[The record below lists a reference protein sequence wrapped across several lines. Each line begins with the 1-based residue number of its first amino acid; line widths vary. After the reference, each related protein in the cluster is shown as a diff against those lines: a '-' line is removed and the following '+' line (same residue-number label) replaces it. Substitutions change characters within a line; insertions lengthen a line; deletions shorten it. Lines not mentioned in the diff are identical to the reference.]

1 MSVGAC
7 TKYGCTVTTSVPAPT
22 STDRPPGMSRARV
35 MALAA
40 LGALS
45 AMGYGVMFTVLD
57 DYRDEFGIPA
67 GQLGFI
73 VGLGFVA
80 AFIAQVLLAPIADRG
95 YARRLMVL
103 GVLVDIV
110 GLLVLGFGTTIE
122 VLIMGRALSGLGA
135 GMTMP
140 ALRRL
145 VIVGDPDRLGDNLGL
160 LLACDVAGFA
170 AGPLLSAILVGPFGL
185 PAPYVVVAIA
195 AAICLPLVLRQR
207 VHDAGTVTSTSTS
220 FDLLGSRHFRAAV
233 AMGVAMWMMIGT
245 FDALWVVVLDD
256 LGADEWIANI
266 GISVFVIPLIILG
279 ERGGRLAQRLG
290 PFRLGPIGLGI
301 GAVAMFTYGL
311 MPSGLLMLVVGL
323 VHAINDGFT
332 VSSTSVA
339 VGMVTPEG
347 RHASAQGLLGGIQ
360 TLMAGVAAV
369 TAGLVYDSAGRTA
382 AYAVC
387 TVTMMCLICYT
398 MAVTRLRAGDGG
410 FSG

>member
-1 MSVGAC
+1 MLVDPGARRQS
-7 TKYGCTVTTSVPAPT
+7 TVIPT
-22 STDRPPGMSRARV
+22 STQRPAGMTRGRV
-35 MALAA
+35 MTLAL

-67 GQLGFI
+67 AQLGFI

-80 AFIAQVLLAPIADRG
+80 AFVAQVVLAPIADRG
-95 YARRLMVL
+95 HARRLMVA
-103 GVLVDIV
+103 GVAIDVV
-110 GLLVLGFGTTIE
+110 GLLVLGFGTTIW
-122 VLIMGRALSGLGA
+122 VLILGRALSGLGA

-170 AGPLLSAILVGPFGL
+170 AGPLLSALLVGPFGL
-185 PAPYVVVAIA
+185 PAPYIVVAVA
-195 AAICLPLVLRQR
+195 ASVCLPIVLRQR
-207 VHDAGTVTSTSTS
+207 VHDPGVETVSATS
-220 FDLLGSRHFRAAV
+220 FDLLRSPHFRAAV
-233 AMGVAMWMMIGT
+233 SMGVAMWMMIGT

-256 LGADEWIANI
+256 LGADDWIANI
-266 GISVFVIPLIILG
+266 GITVFVVPLIILG

-301 GAVAMFTYGL
+301 GAVAMFAYGL
-311 MPSGLLMLVVGL
+311 MPTGIAMLAVGV
-323 VHAINDGFT
+323 VHAVNDGIT

-339 VGMVTPEG
+339 VGLVTPEG
-347 RHASAQGLLGGIQ
+347 RHASAQGLLGGVQ

-369 TAGLVYDSAGRTA
+369 VAGVVYDTAGRTT

-387 TVTMMCLICYT
+387 SVVMLGLIGYTVS
-398 MAVTRLRAGDGG
+398 VTRLRSADGG

>member
-1 MSVGAC
+1 M
-7 TKYGCTVTTSVPAPT
+7 TL
-22 STDRPPGMSRARV
+22 
-35 MALAA
+35 AL

-67 GQLGFI
+67 AQLGFI

-80 AFIAQVLLAPIADRG
+80 AFVAQVVLAPIADRG
-95 YARRLMVL
+95 HARRLMVV
-103 GVLVDIV
+103 GVAIDVV
-110 GLLVLGFGTTIE
+110 GLLVLGFGTTIW
-122 VLIMGRALSGLGA
+122 VLILGRALSGLGA

-170 AGPLLSAILVGPFGL
+170 AGPLLSALLVGPFGL
-185 PAPYVVVAIA
+185 PAPYIVVAVA
-195 AAICLPLVLRQR
+195 ASVCLPIVLRQR
-207 VHDAGTVTSTSTS
+207 VHDPGVESVSATS
-220 FDLLGSRHFRAAV
+220 FDLLRSPHFRAAV
-233 AMGVAMWMMIGT
+233 SMGVAMWMMIGT

-266 GISVFVIPLIILG
+266 GITVFVVPLIILG

-301 GAVAMFTYGL
+301 GAVAMFAYGL
-311 MPSGLLMLVVGL
+311 MPTGIAMLAVGV
-323 VHAINDGFT
+323 VHAVNDGIT

-339 VGMVTPEG
+339 VGLVTPEG
-347 RHASAQGLLGGIQ
+347 RHASAQGLLGGVQ

-369 TAGLVYDSAGRTA
+369 VAGVVYDTAGRTT

-387 TVTMMCLICYT
+387 SVVMLVLIGYTVS
-398 MAVTRLRAGDGG
+398 VTRLRSADGG

>member
-1 MSVGAC
+1 
-7 TKYGCTVTTSVPAPT
+7 
-22 STDRPPGMSRARV
+22 
-35 MALAA
+35 MAL

-67 GQLGFI
+67 AQLGFI

-80 AFIAQVLLAPIADRG
+80 AFVAQVVLAPIADRG
-95 YARRLMVL
+95 HARRLMVV
-103 GVLVDIV
+103 GVAIDVV
-110 GLLVLGFGTTIE
+110 GLLVLGFGTTIW
-122 VLIMGRALSGLGA
+122 VLILGRALSGLGA

-170 AGPLLSAILVGPFGL
+170 AGPLLSALLVGPFGL
-185 PAPYVVVAIA
+185 PAPYIVVAVA
-195 AAICLPLVLRQR
+195 ASVCLPIVLRQR
-207 VHDAGTVTSTSTS
+207 VHDPGVETVSATS
-220 FDLLGSRHFRAAV
+220 FDLLRSPHFRAAV
-233 AMGVAMWMMIGT
+233 SMGVAMWMMIGT

-256 LGADEWIANI
+256 LGADDWIANI
-266 GISVFVIPLIILG
+266 GITVFVVPLIILG

-301 GAVAMFTYGL
+301 GAVAMFAYGL
-311 MPSGLLMLVVGL
+311 MPTGIAMLAVGV
-323 VHAINDGFT
+323 VHAVNDGIT

-339 VGMVTPEG
+339 VGLVTPEG
-347 RHASAQGLLGGIQ
+347 RHASAQGLLGGVQ

-369 TAGLVYDSAGRTA
+369 VAGVVYDTAGRTT

-387 TVTMMCLICYT
+387 SVVMLGLIGYTVS
-398 MAVTRLRAGDGG
+398 VTRLRSADGG

>member
-1 MSVGAC
+1 MLVDPGARRQS
-7 TKYGCTVTTSVPAPT
+7 TVIST
-22 STDRPPGMSRARV
+22 STQRPAGMTRGRV
-35 MALAA
+35 MTLAL

-67 GQLGFI
+67 AQLGFI

-80 AFIAQVLLAPIADRG
+80 AFVAQVVLAPIADRG
-95 YARRLMVL
+95 HARRLMVV
-103 GVLVDIV
+103 GVAIDVV
-110 GLLVLGFGTTIE
+110 GLLVLGFGTTIW
-122 VLIMGRALSGLGA
+122 VLILGRALSGLGA

-170 AGPLLSAILVGPFGL
+170 AGPLLSALLVGPFGL
-185 PAPYVVVAIA
+185 PAPYIVVAVA
-195 AAICLPLVLRQR
+195 ASVCLPIVLRQR
-207 VHDAGTVTSTSTS
+207 VHDPGVETVSATS
-220 FDLLGSRHFRAAV
+220 FDLLRSPHFRAAV
-233 AMGVAMWMMIGT
+233 SMGVAMWMMIGT

-266 GISVFVIPLIILG
+266 GITVFVVPLIILG

-301 GAVAMFTYGL
+301 GAVAMFAYGL
-311 MPSGLLMLVVGL
+311 MPTGIAMLAVGV
-323 VHAINDGFT
+323 VHAVNDGIT

-339 VGMVTPEG
+339 VGLVTPEG
-347 RHASAQGLLGGIQ
+347 RHASAQGLLGGVQ

-369 TAGLVYDSAGRTA
+369 VAGVVYDTAGRTT

-387 TVTMMCLICYT
+387 SVVMLVLIGYTVS
-398 MAVTRLRAGDGG
+398 VTRLRSADGG

>member
-1 MSVGAC
+1 M
-7 TKYGCTVTTSVPAPT
+7 TL
-22 STDRPPGMSRARV
+22 
-35 MALAA
+35 AL

-67 GQLGFI
+67 AQLGFI

-80 AFIAQVLLAPIADRG
+80 AFVAQVVLAPIADRG
-95 YARRLMVL
+95 HARRLMVV
-103 GVLVDIV
+103 GVAIDVV
-110 GLLVLGFGTTIE
+110 GLLVLGFGTTIW
-122 VLIMGRALSGLGA
+122 VLILGRALSGLGA

-170 AGPLLSAILVGPFGL
+170 AGPLLSALLVGPFGL
-185 PAPYVVVAIA
+185 PAPYIVVAVA
-195 AAICLPLVLRQR
+195 ASVCLPIVLRQR
-207 VHDAGTVTSTSTS
+207 VHDPGVETVSATS
-220 FDLLGSRHFRAAV
+220 FDLLRSPHFRAAV
-233 AMGVAMWMMIGT
+233 SMGVAMWMMIGT

-256 LGADEWIANI
+256 LGADDWIANI
-266 GISVFVIPLIILG
+266 GITVFVVPLIILG

-301 GAVAMFTYGL
+301 GAVAMFAYGL
-311 MPSGLLMLVVGL
+311 MPTGIAMLAVGV
-323 VHAINDGFT
+323 VHAVNDGIT

-339 VGMVTPEG
+339 VGLVTPEG
-347 RHASAQGLLGGIQ
+347 RHASAQGLLGGVQ

-369 TAGLVYDSAGRTA
+369 VAGVVYDTAGRTT

-387 TVTMMCLICYT
+387 SVVMLGLIGYTVS
-398 MAVTRLRAGDGG
+398 VTRLRSADGG

>member
-1 MSVGAC
+1 MLVDPGARRQS
-7 TKYGCTVTTSVPAPT
+7 TVITTSTQRPA
-22 STDRPPGMSRARV
+22 GMTRGRV
-35 MALAA
+35 MTLAL

-67 GQLGFI
+67 AQLGFI

-80 AFIAQVLLAPIADRG
+80 AFVAQVVLAPIADRG
-95 YARRLMVL
+95 HARRLMVV
-103 GVLVDIV
+103 GVAIDVV
-110 GLLVLGFGTTIE
+110 GLLVLGFGTTIW
-122 VLIMGRALSGLGA
+122 VLILGRALSGLGA

-170 AGPLLSAILVGPFGL
+170 AGPLLSALLVGPFGL
-185 PAPYVVVAIA
+185 PAPYIVVAVA
-195 AAICLPLVLRQR
+195 ASVCLPIVLRQR
-207 VHDAGTVTSTSTS
+207 VHDPGVETVSATS
-220 FDLLGSRHFRAAV
+220 FDLLRSPHFRAAV
-233 AMGVAMWMMIGT
+233 SMGVAMWMMIGT

-266 GISVFVIPLIILG
+266 GITVFVVPLIILG

-301 GAVAMFTYGL
+301 GAVAMFAYGL
-311 MPSGLLMLVVGL
+311 MPTGIAMLAVGV
-323 VHAINDGFT
+323 VHAVNDGIT

-339 VGMVTPEG
+339 VGLVTPEG
-347 RHASAQGLLGGIQ
+347 RHASAQGLLGGAQ

-369 TAGLVYDSAGRTA
+369 VAGVVYDTAGRTT

-387 TVTMMCLICYT
+387 SVVMLVLIGYTVS
-398 MAVTRLRAGDGG
+398 VTRLRSADGG

>member
-1 MSVGAC
+1 MLVDPGARRQS
-7 TKYGCTVTTSVPAPT
+7 TVIPT
-22 STDRPPGMSRARV
+22 STQRPAGMTRGRV
-35 MALAA
+35 MTLAL

-67 GQLGFI
+67 AQLGFI

-80 AFIAQVLLAPIADRG
+80 AFVAQVVLAPIADRG
-95 YARRLMVL
+95 HARRLMVV
-103 GVLVDIV
+103 GVAIDVV
-110 GLLVLGFGTTIE
+110 GLLVLGFGTTIW
-122 VLIMGRALSGLGA
+122 VLILGRALSGLGA

-170 AGPLLSAILVGPFGL
+170 AGPLLSALLVGPFGL
-185 PAPYVVVAIA
+185 PAPYIVVAVA
-195 AAICLPLVLRQR
+195 ASVCLPIVLRQR
-207 VHDAGTVTSTSTS
+207 VHDPGVETVSATS
-220 FDLLGSRHFRAAV
+220 FDLLRSPHFRAAV
-233 AMGVAMWMMIGT
+233 SMGVAMWMMIGT

-256 LGADEWIANI
+256 LGADDWIANI
-266 GISVFVIPLIILG
+266 GITVFVVPLIILG

-301 GAVAMFTYGL
+301 GAVAMFAYGL
-311 MPSGLLMLVVGL
+311 MPTGIAMLAVGV
-323 VHAINDGFT
+323 VHAVNDGIT

-339 VGMVTPEG
+339 VGLVTPEG
-347 RHASAQGLLGGIQ
+347 RHASAQGLLGGVQ

-369 TAGLVYDSAGRTA
+369 VAGVVYDTAGRTT

-387 TVTMMCLICYT
+387 SVVMLVLIGYTVS
-398 MAVTRLRAGDGG
+398 VTRLRSADGG

>member
-1 MSVGAC
+1 MLVDPGARRQS
-7 TKYGCTVTTSVPAPT
+7 TVIST
-22 STDRPPGMSRARV
+22 STQRPAGMTRGRV
-35 MALAA
+35 MTLAL

-67 GQLGFI
+67 AQLGFI

-80 AFIAQVLLAPIADRG
+80 AFVAQVVLAPIADRG
-95 YARRLMVL
+95 HARRLMVV
-103 GVLVDIV
+103 GVAIDVV
-110 GLLVLGFGTTIE
+110 GLLVLGFGTTIW
-122 VLIMGRALSGLGA
+122 VLILGRALSGLGA

-170 AGPLLSAILVGPFGL
+170 AGPLLSALLVGPFGL
-185 PAPYVVVAIA
+185 PAPYIVVAVA
-195 AAICLPLVLRQR
+195 ASVCLPIVLRQR
-207 VHDAGTVTSTSTS
+207 VHDPGVETVSATS
-220 FDLLGSRHFRAAV
+220 FDLLRSPHFRAAV
-233 AMGVAMWMMIGT
+233 SMGVAMWMMIGT

-266 GISVFVIPLIILG
+266 GITVFVVPLIILG

-301 GAVAMFTYGL
+301 GAVAMFAYGL
-311 MPSGLLMLVVGL
+311 MPTGIAMLAVGV
-323 VHAINDGFT
+323 VHAVNDGIT

-339 VGMVTPEG
+339 VGLVTPEG
-347 RHASAQGLLGGIQ
+347 RHASAQGLLGGVQ

-369 TAGLVYDSAGRTA
+369 VAGVAYDTAGRTA

-387 TVTMMCLICYT
+387 SVVMLVLIGYTVS
-398 MAVTRLRAGDGG
+398 VTRLRSADGG

>member
-1 MSVGAC
+1 MTRG
-7 TKYGCTVTTSVPAPT
+7 
-22 STDRPPGMSRARV
+22 RV
-35 MALAA
+35 MTLAL
-40 LGALS
+40 LGAFS

-67 GQLGFI
+67 AQLGFI

-80 AFIAQVLLAPIADRG
+80 AFVAQVMLAPIADRG
-95 YARRLMVL
+95 HARRLMVV
-103 GVLVDIV
+103 GVIIDVI
-110 GLLVLGFGTTIE
+110 GLLVLGFGTTIW
-122 VLIMGRALSGLGA
+122 VLILGRALSGLGA

-170 AGPLLSAILVGPFGL
+170 AGPLLSALLVGPFGL
-185 PAPYVVVAIA
+185 PAPYIVVAVA
-195 AAICLPLVLRQR
+195 ASVCLPIVLRQR
-207 VHDAGTVTSTSTS
+207 VHDPGVEAVSATS
-220 FDLLGSRHFRAAV
+220 FDLLQSRHFRAAV
-233 AMGVAMWMMIGT
+233 SMGVAMWMMIGT

-266 GISVFVIPLIILG
+266 GITVFVVPLIILG

-301 GAVAMFTYGL
+301 GAVAMFAYGL
-311 MPSGLLMLVVGL
+311 MPTGIAMLAVGV
-323 VHAINDGFT
+323 VHAVNDGIT

-339 VGMVTPEG
+339 VGLVTPEG
-347 RHASAQGLLGGIQ
+347 RHASAQGLLGGVQ

-369 TAGLVYDSAGRTA
+369 VAGVVYDTAGRAT

-387 TVTMMCLICYT
+387 SVVMLVLIGYTVS
-398 MAVTRLRAGDGG
+398 VTRLRPADGG

>member
-1 MSVGAC
+1 M
-7 TKYGCTVTTSVPAPT
+7 TL
-22 STDRPPGMSRARV
+22 
-35 MALAA
+35 AL

-67 GQLGFI
+67 AQLGFI

-80 AFIAQVLLAPIADRG
+80 AFVAQVVLAPIADRG
-95 YARRLMVL
+95 HARRLMVV
-103 GVLVDIV
+103 GVAIDVV
-110 GLLVLGFGTTIE
+110 GLLVLGFGTTIW
-122 VLIMGRALSGLGA
+122 VLILGRALSGLGA

-170 AGPLLSAILVGPFGL
+170 AGPLLSALLVGPFGL
-185 PAPYVVVAIA
+185 PAPYIVVAVA
-195 AAICLPLVLRQR
+195 ASVCLPIVLRQR
-207 VHDAGTVTSTSTS
+207 VHDPGVETVSATS
-220 FDLLGSRHFRAAV
+220 FDLLRSPHFRAAV
-233 AMGVAMWMMIGT
+233 SMGVAMWMMIGT

-256 LGADEWIANI
+256 LGADDWIANI
-266 GISVFVIPLIILG
+266 GITVFVVPLIILG

-301 GAVAMFTYGL
+301 GAVAMFAYGL
-311 MPSGLLMLVVGL
+311 MPTGIAMLAVGV
-323 VHAINDGFT
+323 VHAVNDGIT

-339 VGMVTPEG
+339 VGLVTPEG
-347 RHASAQGLLGGIQ
+347 RHASAQGLLGGVQ

-369 TAGLVYDSAGRTA
+369 VAGVVYDTAGRTT

-387 TVTMMCLICYT
+387 SVVMLVLIGYTVS
-398 MAVTRLRAGDGG
+398 VTRLRSADGG

>member
-1 MSVGAC
+1 M
-7 TKYGCTVTTSVPAPT
+7 TL
-22 STDRPPGMSRARV
+22 
-35 MALAA
+35 AL
-40 LGALS
+40 LGAFS

-67 GQLGFI
+67 AQLGFI

-80 AFIAQVLLAPIADRG
+80 AFVAQVMLAPIADRG
-95 YARRLMVL
+95 HARRLMVV
-103 GVLVDIV
+103 GVIIDVI
-110 GLLVLGFGTTIE
+110 GLLVLGFGTTIW
-122 VLIMGRALSGLGA
+122 VLILGRALSGLGA

-170 AGPLLSAILVGPFGL
+170 AGPLLSALLVGPFGL
-185 PAPYVVVAIA
+185 PAPYIVVAVA
-195 AAICLPLVLRQR
+195 ASVCLPIVLRQR
-207 VHDAGTVTSTSTS
+207 VHDPGVEAVSATS
-220 FDLLGSRHFRAAV
+220 FDLLQSRHFRAAV
-233 AMGVAMWMMIGT
+233 SMGVAMWMMIGT

-266 GISVFVIPLIILG
+266 GITVFVVPLIVLG

-301 GAVAMFTYGL
+301 GAVAMFAYGL
-311 MPSGLLMLVVGL
+311 MPTGIAMLAVGV
-323 VHAINDGFT
+323 VHAINDGIT

-339 VGMVTPEG
+339 VGLVTPEG
-347 RHASAQGLLGGIQ
+347 RHASAQGLLGGVQ

-369 TAGLVYDSAGRTA
+369 VAGVVYDTAGRAT

-387 TVTMMCLICYT
+387 SVVMLVLIGYTVS
-398 MAVTRLRAGDGG
+398 VTRLRPADGG

>member
-1 MSVGAC
+1 MLVDPGARRQS
-7 TKYGCTVTTSVPAPT
+7 TVIST
-22 STDRPPGMSRARV
+22 STQRPAGMTRGRV
-35 MALAA
+35 MTLAL

-67 GQLGFI
+67 AQLGFI

-80 AFIAQVLLAPIADRG
+80 AFVAQVVLAPIADRG
-95 YARRLMVL
+95 HARRLMVV
-103 GVLVDIV
+103 GVAIDVV
-110 GLLVLGFGTTIE
+110 GLLVLGFGTTIW
-122 VLIMGRALSGLGA
+122 VLILGRALSGLGA

-170 AGPLLSAILVGPFGL
+170 AGPLLSALLVGPFGL
-185 PAPYVVVAIA
+185 PAPYIVVAVA
-195 AAICLPLVLRQR
+195 ASVCLPIVLRQR
-207 VHDAGTVTSTSTS
+207 VHDPGVESVSATS
-220 FDLLGSRHFRAAV
+220 FDLLRSPHFRAAV
-233 AMGVAMWMMIGT
+233 SMGVAMWMMIGT

-266 GISVFVIPLIILG
+266 GITVFVVPLIILG

-301 GAVAMFTYGL
+301 GAVAMFAYGL
-311 MPSGLLMLVVGL
+311 MPTGIAMLAVGV
-323 VHAINDGFT
+323 VHAVNDGIT

-339 VGMVTPEG
+339 VGLVTPEG
-347 RHASAQGLLGGIQ
+347 RHASAQGLLGGVQ

-369 TAGLVYDSAGRTA
+369 VAGVVYDTAGRTT

-387 TVTMMCLICYT
+387 SVVMLVLIGYTVS
-398 MAVTRLRAGDGG
+398 VTRLRSADGG

>member
-1 MSVGAC
+1 MTRG
-7 TKYGCTVTTSVPAPT
+7 
-22 STDRPPGMSRARV
+22 RV
-35 MALAA
+35 MTLAL

-67 GQLGFI
+67 AQLGFI

-80 AFIAQVLLAPIADRG
+80 AFVAQVVLAPIADRG
-95 YARRLMVL
+95 HARRLMVV
-103 GVLVDIV
+103 GVAIDVV
-110 GLLVLGFGTTIE
+110 GLLVLGFGTTIW
-122 VLIMGRALSGLGA
+122 VLILGRALSGLGA

-170 AGPLLSAILVGPFGL
+170 AGPLLSALLVGPFGL
-185 PAPYVVVAIA
+185 PAPYIVVAVA
-195 AAICLPLVLRQR
+195 ASVCLPIVLRQR
-207 VHDAGTVTSTSTS
+207 VHDPGVETVSATS
-220 FDLLGSRHFRAAV
+220 FDLLRSPHFRAAV
-233 AMGVAMWMMIGT
+233 SMGVAMWMMIGT

-266 GISVFVIPLIILG
+266 GITVFVVPLIILG

-301 GAVAMFTYGL
+301 GAVAMFAYGL
-311 MPSGLLMLVVGL
+311 MPTGIAMLAVGV
-323 VHAINDGFT
+323 VHAVNDGIT

-339 VGMVTPEG
+339 VGLVTPEG
-347 RHASAQGLLGGIQ
+347 RHASAQGLLGGVQ

-369 TAGLVYDSAGRTA
+369 VAGVVYDTAGRTT

-387 TVTMMCLICYT
+387 SVVMLVLIGYTVS
-398 MAVTRLRAGDGG
+398 VTRLRSADGG

>member
-1 MSVGAC
+1 LLVDPGARRQS
-7 TKYGCTVTTSVPAPT
+7 TVIST
-22 STDRPPGMSRARV
+22 STQRPAGMTRGRV
-35 MALAA
+35 MTLAL

-67 GQLGFI
+67 AQLGFI

-80 AFIAQVLLAPIADRG
+80 AFVAQVVLAPIADRG
-95 YARRLMVL
+95 HARRLMVV
-103 GVLVDIV
+103 GVAIDVV
-110 GLLVLGFGTTIE
+110 GLLVLGFGTTIW
-122 VLIMGRALSGLGA
+122 VLILGRALSGLGA

-170 AGPLLSAILVGPFGL
+170 AGPLLSALLVGPFGL
-185 PAPYVVVAIA
+185 PAPYIVVAVA
-195 AAICLPLVLRQR
+195 ASVCLPIVLRQR
-207 VHDAGTVTSTSTS
+207 VHDPGVETVSATS
-220 FDLLGSRHFRAAV
+220 FDLLRSPHFRAAV
-233 AMGVAMWMMIGT
+233 SMGVAMWMMIGT

-266 GISVFVIPLIILG
+266 GITVFVVPLIILG

-301 GAVAMFTYGL
+301 GAVAMFAYGL
-311 MPSGLLMLVVGL
+311 MPTGIAMLAVGV
-323 VHAINDGFT
+323 VHAVNDGIT

-339 VGMVTPEG
+339 VGLVTPEG
-347 RHASAQGLLGGIQ
+347 RHASAQGLLGGVQ

-369 TAGLVYDSAGRTA
+369 VAGVAYDTAGRTA

-387 TVTMMCLICYT
+387 SVVMLVLIGYTVS
-398 MAVTRLRAGDGG
+398 VTRLRSADGG

>member
-1 MSVGAC
+1 M
-7 TKYGCTVTTSVPAPT
+7 TL
-22 STDRPPGMSRARV
+22 
-35 MALAA
+35 AL

-67 GQLGFI
+67 AQLGFI

-80 AFIAQVLLAPIADRG
+80 AFVAQVVLAPIADRG
-95 YARRLMVL
+95 HARRLMVV
-103 GVLVDIV
+103 GVAIDVV
-110 GLLVLGFGTTIE
+110 GLLVLGFGTTIW
-122 VLIMGRALSGLGA
+122 VLILGRALSGLGA

-170 AGPLLSAILVGPFGL
+170 AGPLLSALLVGPFGL
-185 PAPYVVVAIA
+185 PAPYIVVAVA
-195 AAICLPLVLRQR
+195 ASVCLPIVLRQR
-207 VHDAGTVTSTSTS
+207 VHDPGVETVSATS
-220 FDLLGSRHFRAAV
+220 FDLLRSPHFRAAV
-233 AMGVAMWMMIGT
+233 SMGVAMWMMIGT

-266 GISVFVIPLIILG
+266 GITVFVVPLIILG

-301 GAVAMFTYGL
+301 GAVAMFAYGL
-311 MPSGLLMLVVGL
+311 MPTGIAMLAVGV
-323 VHAINDGFT
+323 VHAVNDGIT

-339 VGMVTPEG
+339 VGLVTPEG
-347 RHASAQGLLGGIQ
+347 RHASAQGLLGGVQ

-369 TAGLVYDSAGRTA
+369 VAGVVYDTAGRTT

-387 TVTMMCLICYT
+387 SVVMLVLIGYTVS
-398 MAVTRLRAGDGG
+398 VTRLRSADGG

>member
-1 MSVGAC
+1 MRDLFVDSGARRQS
-7 TKYGCTVTTSVPAPT
+7 TVTST
-22 STDRPPGMSRARV
+22 STQRPAAMTRGRV
-35 MALAA
+35 MTLAL

-67 GQLGFI
+67 AQLGFI

-80 AFIAQVLLAPIADRG
+80 AFVAQVVLAPIADRG
-95 YARRLMVL
+95 HARRLMVI
-103 GVLVDIV
+103 GVTIDVV
-110 GLLVLGFGTTIE
+110 GLLVLGFGTTIW
-122 VLIMGRALSGLGA
+122 VLILGRALSGLGA

-145 VIVGDPDRLGDNLGL
+145 VIIGDPDRLGDNLGL

-170 AGPLLSAILVGPFGL
+170 AGPLLSALLVGPFGL
-185 PAPYVVVAIA
+185 PAPYIVVAVA
-195 AAICLPLVLRQR
+195 ASVCLPIVLRQR
-207 VHDAGTVTSTSTS
+207 VHDPGVEAVSSTSV
-220 FDLLGSRHFRAAV
+220 DLLRSRHFRAAV
-233 AMGVAMWMMIGT
+233 SMGVAMWMMIGT

-266 GISVFVIPLIILG
+266 GITVFVVPLIILG

-301 GAVAMFTYGL
+301 GAVAMFAYGL
-311 MPSGLLMLVVGL
+311 MPTGIAMLAVGV
-323 VHAINDGFT
+323 VHAVNDGIT

-339 VGMVTPEG
+339 VGLVTPEG
-347 RHASAQGLLGGIQ
+347 RHASAQGLLGGVQ

-369 TAGLVYDSAGRTA
+369 VAGVVYDTAGRTT

-387 TVTMMCLICYT
+387 SVVMLVLIGYTVS
-398 MAVTRLRAGDGG
+398 VTRLRPADGG

>member
-1 MSVGAC
+1 MLVDPGARRQS
-7 TKYGCTVTTSVPAPT
+7 TVIPT
-22 STDRPPGMSRARV
+22 STQRPAGMTRGRV
-35 MALAA
+35 MTLAL

-67 GQLGFI
+67 AQLGFI

-80 AFIAQVLLAPIADRG
+80 AFVAQVVLAPIADRG
-95 YARRLMVL
+95 HARRLMVV
-103 GVLVDIV
+103 GVAIDVV
-110 GLLVLGFGTTIE
+110 GLLVLGFGTTIW
-122 VLIMGRALSGLGA
+122 VLILGRALSGLGA

-170 AGPLLSAILVGPFGL
+170 AGPLLSALLVGPFGL
-185 PAPYVVVAIA
+185 PAPYIVVAVA
-195 AAICLPLVLRQR
+195 ASVCLPIVLRQR
-207 VHDAGTVTSTSTS
+207 VHDPGVETVSATS
-220 FDLLGSRHFRAAV
+220 FDLLRSPHFRAAV
-233 AMGVAMWMMIGT
+233 SMGVAMWMMIGT

-256 LGADEWIANI
+256 LGADDWIANI
-266 GISVFVIPLIILG
+266 GITVFVVPLIILG

-301 GAVAMFTYGL
+301 GAVAMFAYGL
-311 MPSGLLMLVVGL
+311 MPTGIAMLAVGV
-323 VHAINDGFT
+323 VHAVNDGIT

-339 VGMVTPEG
+339 VGLVTPEG
-347 RHASAQGLLGGIQ
+347 RHASAQGLLGGVQ

-369 TAGLVYDSAGRTA
+369 VAGVVYDTAGRTA

-387 TVTMMCLICYT
+387 SVVMLVLIGYTVS
-398 MAVTRLRAGDGG
+398 VTRLRSADGG

>member
-1 MSVGAC
+1 
-7 TKYGCTVTTSVPAPT
+7 
-22 STDRPPGMSRARV
+22 
-35 MALAA
+35 MAL

-67 GQLGFI
+67 AQLGFI

-80 AFIAQVLLAPIADRG
+80 AFVAQVVLAPIADRG
-95 YARRLMVL
+95 HARRLMVV
-103 GVLVDIV
+103 GVAIDVV
-110 GLLVLGFGTTIE
+110 GLLVLGFGTTIW
-122 VLIMGRALSGLGA
+122 VLILGRALSGLGA

-170 AGPLLSAILVGPFGL
+170 AGPLLSALLVGPFGL
-185 PAPYVVVAIA
+185 PAPYIVVAVA
-195 AAICLPLVLRQR
+195 ASVCLPIVLRQR
-207 VHDAGTVTSTSTS
+207 VHDPGVETVSATS
-220 FDLLGSRHFRAAV
+220 FDLLRSPHFRAAV
-233 AMGVAMWMMIGT
+233 SMGVAMWMMIGT

-256 LGADEWIANI
+256 LGADDWIANI
-266 GISVFVIPLIILG
+266 GITVFVVPLIILG

-301 GAVAMFTYGL
+301 GAVAMFAYGL
-311 MPSGLLMLVVGL
+311 MPTGIAMLAVGV
-323 VHAINDGFT
+323 VHAVNDGIT

-339 VGMVTPEG
+339 VGLVTPEG
-347 RHASAQGLLGGIQ
+347 RHASAQGLLGGVQ

-369 TAGLVYDSAGRTA
+369 VAGVVYDTAGRTA

-387 TVTMMCLICYT
+387 SVVMLVLIGYTVS
-398 MAVTRLRAGDGG
+398 VTRLRSADGG

>member
-1 MSVGAC
+1 M
-7 TKYGCTVTTSVPAPT
+7 TL
-22 STDRPPGMSRARV
+22 
-35 MALAA
+35 AL

-67 GQLGFI
+67 AQLGFI

-80 AFIAQVLLAPIADRG
+80 AFVAQVVLAPIADRG
-95 YARRLMVL
+95 HARRLMVV
-103 GVLVDIV
+103 GVAIDVV
-110 GLLVLGFGTTIE
+110 GLLVLGFGTTIW
-122 VLIMGRALSGLGA
+122 VLILGRALSGLGA

-170 AGPLLSAILVGPFGL
+170 AGPLLSALLVGPFGL
-185 PAPYVVVAIA
+185 PAPYIVVAVA
-195 AAICLPLVLRQR
+195 ASVCLPIVLRQR
-207 VHDAGTVTSTSTS
+207 VHDPGVESVSATS
-220 FDLLGSRHFRAAV
+220 FDLLRSPHFRAAV
-233 AMGVAMWMMIGT
+233 SMGVAMWMMIGT

-266 GISVFVIPLIILG
+266 GITVFVVPLIILG

-301 GAVAMFTYGL
+301 GAVAMFAYGL
-311 MPSGLLMLVVGL
+311 MPTGIAMLAVGV
-323 VHAINDGFT
+323 VHAVNDGIT

-339 VGMVTPEG
+339 VGLVTPEG
-347 RHASAQGLLGGIQ
+347 RHASAQGLLGGAQ

-369 TAGLVYDSAGRTA
+369 VAGVVYDTAGRTT

-387 TVTMMCLICYT
+387 SVVMLVLIGYTVS
-398 MAVTRLRAGDGG
+398 VTRLRSADGG

>member
-1 MSVGAC
+1 M
-7 TKYGCTVTTSVPAPT
+7 TL
-22 STDRPPGMSRARV
+22 
-35 MALAA
+35 AL

-67 GQLGFI
+67 AQLGFI

-80 AFIAQVLLAPIADRG
+80 AFVAQVVLAPIADRG
-95 YARRLMVL
+95 HARRLMVV
-103 GVLVDIV
+103 GVAIDVV
-110 GLLVLGFGTTIE
+110 GLLVLGFGTTIW
-122 VLIMGRALSGLGA
+122 VLILGRALSGLGA

-145 VIVGDPDRLGDNLGL
+145 VIVGDPDHLGDNLGL

-170 AGPLLSAILVGPFGL
+170 AGPLLSALLVGPFGL
-185 PAPYVVVAIA
+185 PAPYIVVAVA
-195 AAICLPLVLRQR
+195 ASVCLPIVLRQR
-207 VHDAGTVTSTSTS
+207 VHDPGVETVSATS
-220 FDLLGSRHFRAAV
+220 FDLLRSPHFRAAV
-233 AMGVAMWMMIGT
+233 SMGVAMWMMIGT

-266 GISVFVIPLIILG
+266 GITVFVVPLIILG

-301 GAVAMFTYGL
+301 GAVAMFAYGL
-311 MPSGLLMLVVGL
+311 MPTGIAMLAVGV
-323 VHAINDGFT
+323 VHAVNDGIT

-339 VGMVTPEG
+339 VGLVTPEG
-347 RHASAQGLLGGIQ
+347 RHASAQGLLGGVQ

-369 TAGLVYDSAGRTA
+369 VAGVVYDTAGRTT

-387 TVTMMCLICYT
+387 SVVMLVLIGYTVS
-398 MAVTRLRAGDGG
+398 VTRLRSADGG

>member
-1 MSVGAC
+1 LLVDPGARRQS
-7 TKYGCTVTTSVPAPT
+7 TVIPT
-22 STDRPPGMSRARV
+22 STQRPAGMTRGRV
-35 MALAA
+35 MTLAL

-67 GQLGFI
+67 AQLGFI

-80 AFIAQVLLAPIADRG
+80 AFVAQVVLAPIADRG
-95 YARRLMVL
+95 HARRLMVA
-103 GVLVDIV
+103 GVAIDVV
-110 GLLVLGFGTTIE
+110 GLLVLGFGTTIW
-122 VLIMGRALSGLGA
+122 VLILGRALSGLGA

-145 VIVGDPDRLGDNLGL
+145 VIVGDPDRLCDNLGL

-170 AGPLLSAILVGPFGL
+170 AGPLLSALLVGPFGL
-185 PAPYVVVAIA
+185 PAPYIVVAVA
-195 AAICLPLVLRQR
+195 ASVCLPIVLRQR
-207 VHDAGTVTSTSTS
+207 VHDPGVETVSATS
-220 FDLLGSRHFRAAV
+220 FDLLRSPHFRAAV
-233 AMGVAMWMMIGT
+233 SMGVAMWMMIGT

-256 LGADEWIANI
+256 LGADDWIANI
-266 GISVFVIPLIILG
+266 GITVFVVPLIILG

-301 GAVAMFTYGL
+301 GAVAMFAYGL
-311 MPSGLLMLVVGL
+311 MPTGIAMLAVGV
-323 VHAINDGFT
+323 VHAVNDGIT

-339 VGMVTPEG
+339 VGLVTPEG
-347 RHASAQGLLGGIQ
+347 RHASAQGLLGGVQ

-369 TAGLVYDSAGRTA
+369 VAGVVYDTAGRTT

-387 TVTMMCLICYT
+387 SVVMLVLIGYTVS
-398 MAVTRLRAGDGG
+398 VTRLRSADGG

>member
-1 MSVGAC
+1 LLVDPGARRQS
-7 TKYGCTVTTSVPAPT
+7 TVIPT
-22 STDRPPGMSRARV
+22 STQRPAGMTRGRV
-35 MALAA
+35 MTLAL

-67 GQLGFI
+67 AQLGFI

-80 AFIAQVLLAPIADRG
+80 AFVAQVVLAPIADRG
-95 YARRLMVL
+95 HARRLMVA
-103 GVLVDIV
+103 GVAIDVV
-110 GLLVLGFGTTIE
+110 GLLVLGFGTTIW
-122 VLIMGRALSGLGA
+122 VLILGRALSGLGA

-170 AGPLLSAILVGPFGL
+170 AGPLLSALLVGPFGL
-185 PAPYVVVAIA
+185 PAPYIVVAVA
-195 AAICLPLVLRQR
+195 ASVCLPIVLRQR
-207 VHDAGTVTSTSTS
+207 VHDPGVETVSATS
-220 FDLLGSRHFRAAV
+220 FDLLRSPHFRAAV
-233 AMGVAMWMMIGT
+233 SMGVAMWMMIGT

-256 LGADEWIANI
+256 LGADDWIANI
-266 GISVFVIPLIILG
+266 GITVFVVPLIILG

-301 GAVAMFTYGL
+301 GAVAMFAYGL
-311 MPSGLLMLVVGL
+311 MPTGIAMLAVGV
-323 VHAINDGFT
+323 VHAVNDGIT

-339 VGMVTPEG
+339 VGLVTPEG
-347 RHASAQGLLGGIQ
+347 RHASAQGLLGGVQ

-369 TAGLVYDSAGRTA
+369 VAGVVYDTAGRTT

-387 TVTMMCLICYT
+387 SVVMLGLIGYTVS
-398 MAVTRLRAGDGG
+398 VTRLRSADGG

>member
-1 MSVGAC
+1 M
-7 TKYGCTVTTSVPAPT
+7 TL
-22 STDRPPGMSRARV
+22 
-35 MALAA
+35 AL
-40 LGALS
+40 LGAFS

-67 GQLGFI
+67 AQLGFI

-80 AFIAQVLLAPIADRG
+80 AFVAQVMLAPIADRG
-95 YARRLMVL
+95 HARRLMVV
-103 GVLVDIV
+103 GVIIDVI
-110 GLLVLGFGTTIE
+110 GLLVLGFGTTIW
-122 VLIMGRALSGLGA
+122 VLILGRALSGLGA

-170 AGPLLSAILVGPFGL
+170 AGPLLSALLVGPFGL
-185 PAPYVVVAIA
+185 PAPYIVVAVA
-195 AAICLPLVLRQR
+195 ASVCLPIVLRQR
-207 VHDAGTVTSTSTS
+207 VHDPGVETVSATS
-220 FDLLGSRHFRAAV
+220 FDLLRSRHFRAAV
-233 AMGVAMWMMIGT
+233 SMGVAMWMMIGT

-266 GISVFVIPLIILG
+266 GITVFVVPLILLG

-290 PFRLGPIGLGI
+290 PFRLGPIGLSI
-301 GAVAMFTYGL
+301 GAVAMFAYGL
-311 MPSGLLMLVVGL
+311 MPTGIAMLAVGV
-323 VHAINDGFT
+323 VHAINDGIT

-339 VGMVTPEG
+339 VGLVTPEG
-347 RHASAQGLLGGIQ
+347 RHASAQGLLGGMQ

-369 TAGLVYDSAGRTA
+369 AAGVVYDTAGRTV

-387 TVTMMCLICYT
+387 SVTMLALIGYT
-398 MAVTRLRAGDGG
+398 VSVTRLRPADGG
-410 FSG
+410 ISG

>member
-1 MSVGAC
+1 MTRG
-7 TKYGCTVTTSVPAPT
+7 
-22 STDRPPGMSRARV
+22 RV
-35 MALAA
+35 MTLAL
-40 LGALS
+40 LGAFS

-67 GQLGFI
+67 AQLGFI

-80 AFIAQVLLAPIADRG
+80 AFVAQVVLAPIADRG
-95 YARRLMVL
+95 HARRLMVV
-103 GVLVDIV
+103 GVIIDVI
-110 GLLVLGFGTTIE
+110 GLLVLGFGTTIW
-122 VLIMGRALSGLGA
+122 VLILGRALSGLGA

-170 AGPLLSAILVGPFGL
+170 AGPLLSALLVGPFGL
-185 PAPYVVVAIA
+185 PAPYIVVAVA
-195 AAICLPLVLRQR
+195 ASVCLPIVLRQR
-207 VHDAGTVTSTSTS
+207 VHDPGVEAVSATS
-220 FDLLGSRHFRAAV
+220 FDLLQSRHFRAAV
-233 AMGVAMWMMIGT
+233 SMGVAMWMMIGT

-266 GISVFVIPLIILG
+266 GITVFVVPLIILG

-301 GAVAMFTYGL
+301 GAVAMFAYGL
-311 MPSGLLMLVVGL
+311 MPTGIAMLAVGV
-323 VHAINDGFT
+323 VHAINDGIT

-339 VGMVTPEG
+339 VGLVTPEG

-369 TAGLVYDSAGRTA
+369 VAGVVYDTAGRTT

-387 TVTMMCLICYT
+387 SVVMLVLIGYTVS
-398 MAVTRLRAGDGG
+398 VTRLRPADGG

>member
-1 MSVGAC
+1 M
-7 TKYGCTVTTSVPAPT
+7 TL
-22 STDRPPGMSRARV
+22 
-35 MALAA
+35 AL
-40 LGALS
+40 LGAFS

-67 GQLGFI
+67 AQLGFI

-80 AFIAQVLLAPIADRG
+80 AFVAQVVLAPIADRG
-95 YARRLMVL
+95 HARRLMVV
-103 GVLVDIV
+103 GVIIDVI
-110 GLLVLGFGTTIE
+110 GLLVLGFGTTIW
-122 VLIMGRALSGLGA
+122 VLILGRALSGLGA

-170 AGPLLSAILVGPFGL
+170 AGPLLSALLVGPFGL
-185 PAPYVVVAIA
+185 PAPYIVVAVA
-195 AAICLPLVLRQR
+195 ASVCLPIVLRQR
-207 VHDAGTVTSTSTS
+207 VHDPGVEAVSATS
-220 FDLLGSRHFRAAV
+220 FDLLQSRHFRAAV
-233 AMGVAMWMMIGT
+233 SMGVAMWMMIGT

-266 GISVFVIPLIILG
+266 GITVFVVPLIILG

-301 GAVAMFTYGL
+301 GAVAMFAYGL
-311 MPSGLLMLVVGL
+311 MPTGIAMLAVGV
-323 VHAINDGFT
+323 VHAINDGIT

-339 VGMVTPEG
+339 VGLVTPEG

-369 TAGLVYDSAGRTA
+369 VAGVVYDTAGRTT

-387 TVTMMCLICYT
+387 SVVMLVLIGYTVS
-398 MAVTRLRAGDGG
+398 VTRLRPADGG

>member
-1 MSVGAC
+1 M
-7 TKYGCTVTTSVPAPT
+7 TL
-22 STDRPPGMSRARV
+22 
-35 MALAA
+35 AL

-67 GQLGFI
+67 AQLGFI

-80 AFIAQVLLAPIADRG
+80 AFVAQVVLAPIADRG
-95 YARRLMVL
+95 HARRLMVA
-103 GVLVDIV
+103 GVAIDVV
-110 GLLVLGFGTTIE
+110 GLLVLGFGTTIW
-122 VLIMGRALSGLGA
+122 VLILGRALSGLGA

-170 AGPLLSAILVGPFGL
+170 AGPLLSALLVGPFGL
-185 PAPYVVVAIA
+185 PAPYIVVAVA
-195 AAICLPLVLRQR
+195 ASVCLPIVLRQR
-207 VHDAGTVTSTSTS
+207 VHDPGVETVSATS
-220 FDLLGSRHFRAAV
+220 FDLLRSPHFRAAV
-233 AMGVAMWMMIGT
+233 SMGVAMWMMIGT

-256 LGADEWIANI
+256 LGADDWIANI
-266 GISVFVIPLIILG
+266 GITVFVVPLIILG

-301 GAVAMFTYGL
+301 GAVAMFAYGL
-311 MPSGLLMLVVGL
+311 MPTGIAMLAVGV
-323 VHAINDGFT
+323 VHAVNDGIT

-339 VGMVTPEG
+339 VGLVTPEG
-347 RHASAQGLLGGIQ
+347 RHASAQGLLGGVQ

-369 TAGLVYDSAGRTA
+369 VAGVVYDTAGRTT

-387 TVTMMCLICYT
+387 SVVMLGLIGYTVS
-398 MAVTRLRAGDGG
+398 VTRLRSADGG